1 MRRTSATSVNRSIA
15 PPLARRM
22 PPVRQVIS
30 KKPMLP
36 TDDRSKTTIVHPVVK
51 VQFVPPPVPNIT
63 MACVLAG
70 DMTRQ
75 GLVGAGLNIGGKI
88 TVALIERAED
98 VNGAQADIVL
108 TGRTWTT
115 WGKVL
120 DVIRANGSY
129 DIVAWLANMEAASAL
144 PTAIEALSGSPHWL
158 YVLPGIRSCL
168 LNVSNIPSAVSSEE
182 IVKMINSQVSI
193 DRNIVQWRD
202 PS

>member
-1 MRRTSATSVNRSIA
+1 
-15 PPLARRM
+15 
-22 PPVRQVIS
+22 
-30 KKPMLP
+30 
-36 TDDRSKTTIVHPVVK
+36 
-51 VQFVPPPVPNIT
+51 

-70 DMTRQ
+70 NITRQ
-75 GLVGAGLNIGGKI
+75 QLIEAGVNIGGKI

-98 VNGAQADIVL
+98 ADVSQADIVL

-129 DIVAWLANMEAASAL
+129 NIVAWLANIEAASVL
-144 PTAIEALSGSPHWL
+144 PTAIEALAGSPHWL
-158 YVLPGIRSCL
+158 YVLPGATSCL
-168 LNVSNIPSAVSSEE
+168 LNISNIPSSVSSEE

-193 DRNIVQWRD
+193 ERNIVQWRD